1 MTPYLDK
8 AQEIA
13 AREFGLIAGRFAES
27 RALFGQDWAAGFDAV
42 LRKMMPD
49 EEALRA
55 ALAGYTEFVVDSMR
69 MQVAFQ
75 KTGRY
80 QTETFEDACRAVYH
94 DEAHMTRE
102 YLPALLLSHFLW
114 PHHWRHAQFF
124 RHVFLPELAAA
135 EDARFHDVGVGTG
148 FYTVSTLEGAPAA
161 NCIGWDVSPHSVAF
175 AEKLAQRAG
184 VGERVTFRL
193 EDIRA
198 QHDAEP
204 RPFLVC
210 IEVLEHVPD
219 PMALLHT
226 LGAMLTDG
234 GKAFLGTALNA
245 AHRDH
250 IYLYRNEQ
258 DVIDHVEAA
267 GFTVETVFSARAYSP
282 TRRMPLV
289 PSATAVVAR
298 K

>member
-1 MTPYLDK
+1 MTPQLDR

-27 RALFGQDWAAGFDAV
+27 RALFGEGWAHEFDGV
-42 LRKMMPD
+42 LERMMPG
-49 EEALRA
+49 EETLRD
-55 ALAGYTEFVVDSMR
+55 ALAGYTEFAVDSMR

-80 QTETFEDACRAVYH
+80 VTGSFEDACGAVYH
-94 DEAHMTRE
+94 DEAHMSRE
-102 YLPALLLSHFLW
+102 YLPALLMSHFLW
-114 PHHWRHAQFF
+114 PHHWRHAQFY

-148 FYTVSTLEGAPAA
+148 FYTVSTLERAPAA
-161 NCIGWDVSPHSVAF
+161 DCIGWDVSPYSVAF
-175 AEKLAQRAG
+175 ARRQAEAAG
-184 VGERVTFRL
+184 VGERVRFRV
-193 EDIRA
+193 EDIRN

-204 RPFLVC
+204 RPFLVS

-219 PMALLHT
+219 PVALLKT
-226 LGAMLTDG
+226 LSSMLTDS

-258 DVIDHVEAA
+258 EVVDHVEAA
-267 GFTVETVFSARAYSP
+267 GFTVESLFSARAYQP

-289 PSATAVVAR
+289 PSAAAVVAR